1 MAKHVTFTA
10 VDEKNGDLLCTAT
23 LTSDGSPKPSC
34 DWLEWTDYSKG
45 EIDLSKLPEGV
56 RKIKVGMW

>member
-10 VDEKNGDLLCTAT
+10 LDDQGEELEKSSLS
-23 LTSDGSPKPSC
+23 SDGFPMPGC
-34 DWLEWTDYSKG
+34 GWLKWTDHSKG